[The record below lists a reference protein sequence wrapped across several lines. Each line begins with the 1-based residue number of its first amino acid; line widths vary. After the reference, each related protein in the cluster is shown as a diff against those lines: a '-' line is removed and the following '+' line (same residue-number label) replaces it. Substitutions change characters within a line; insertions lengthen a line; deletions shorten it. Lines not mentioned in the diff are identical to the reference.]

1 MLKSYTNNIV
11 IGNNSV
17 ISLIQTPVAN
27 PSPIIPTP
35 TCAARVAPWGCAPP
49 HAARGARCIYNKT
62 ITPAPRRTRR
72 GSGPAPPRAARVA
85 GGGRTPFLQ
94 APAVSRGKPQHAPH
108 APQLGLRSTT
118 RRTRRPVKPQPD
130 ISPRS
135 TPHASRTGV
144 GPAMRR
150 ARRRRGPN
158 FLFYQP
164 LLEAGVSPD
173 TRRTRRSRGCAGHQ
187 SSTTPTGGHATSHPR
202 PPSLADGGSTAS
214 LQAGKP
220 WRQREGGNLPSKFPP
235 FLPNQKRVYLTL
247 EETHK
252 EPPFA

>member
-1 MLKSYTNNIV
+1 MAATSASRSRHQPLSYYSYPNTRRTRR
-11 IGNNSV
+11 S
-17 ISLIQTPVAN
+17 
-27 PSPIIPTP
+27 
-35 TCAARVAPWGCAPP
+35 WGCAPP
-49 HAARGARCIYNKT
+49 RAARVARCSCNKT
-62 ITPAPRRTRR
+62 IAPAPRRVRR

-164 LLEAGVSPD
+164 LLGAGASPN
-173 TRRTRRSRGCAGHQ
+173 TRRARRSWRLRKPPVVNYADRWPRDIPPKPTLIGRWRLHGQPASRQGH
-187 SSTTPTGGHATSHPR
+187 GGKGR
-202 PPSLADGGSTAS
+202 WNFLVNPPL
-214 LQAGKP
+214 
-220 WRQREGGNLPSKFPP
+220 
-235 FLPNQKRVYLTL
+235 FLPNAFT
-247 EETHK
+247 
-252 EPPFA
+252 